1 MQRTHTQE
9 AKKKEGGKGAD
20 SLGIIGSGGEGWGT
34 GSGGGVTVTEGGWQW
49 KMH

>member
-1 MQRTHTQE
+1 MQRTHTQG

-34 GSGGGVTVTEGGWQW
+34 GRVKGGGYSN
-49 KMH
+49 